1 MPDESMKYCI
11 GLDLSIKST
20 GVCVRDTE
28 TGKCSYS
35 IIAAKLTK
43 AQQQFKHK
51 NLEFLCYFR
60 DKTSKDDS
68 FAVKEQKK
76 TASVWNVTENI
87 RSIIKKWKK
96 KGRVSCVIEGISY
109 GSSSSAALADLA
121 GLNYA
126 VRCMLMQEGVSFRI
140 AAPMQLKKFA
150 VGNGG
155 ADKDM
160 MTDAWK
166 RCQPEMADIAEIKD
180 DDIAD
185 AYFLSVWDGE

>member
-1 MPDESMKYCI
+1 MPKYRI

-20 GVCVRDTE
+20 GVCVRDTD
-28 TGKCSYS
+28 TGECWYY

-43 AQQQFKHK
+43 KQKAFKHDR
-51 NLEFLCYFR
+51 LEFIEYYWEKP
-60 DKTSKDDS
+60 DKNDD
-68 FAVKEQKK
+68 FQTREQKK
-76 TASVWNVTENI
+76 TNNI
-87 RSIIKKWKK
+87 WQITRNIK
-96 KGRVSCVIEGISY
+96 GIVFNYIDVRDLDSLDCVIEGISY
-109 GSSSSAALADLA
+109 GSSSSAALADLS

-126 VRCMLMQEGVSFRI
+126 VRCMLKDNSVPFSL

-155 ADKDM
+155 ADKAM

-166 RCQPEMADIAEIKD
+166 RCQPEMADISEIKD

-185 AYFLSVWDGE
+185 AYFLSVWETE

>member
-1 MPDESMKYCI
+1 MSARYRI

-28 TGKCSYS
+28 TGKCFYY

-43 AQQQFKHK
+43 KQKAFKHDQLTFIEYSWLK
-51 NLEFLCYFR
+51 P
-60 DKTSKDDS
+60 DKDDS
-68 FAVKEQKK
+68 FHIREQKK
-76 TASVWNVTENI
+76 TNNIWQIKQEIYDIISKWNDVECT
-87 RSIIKKWKK
+87 
-96 KGRVSCVIEGISY
+96 IEGISY
-109 GSSSSAALADLA
+109 GSSSSAALADLS

-126 VRCMLMQEGVSFRI
+126 VRCMLKDNSVPFRL

-155 ADKDM
+155 ADKVM

-166 RCQPEMADIAEIKD
+166 RCQPEMADISEIKD

-185 AYFLSVWDGE
+185 AYFLSVWETE

>member
-1 MPDESMKYCI
+1 MQFVI

-76 TASVWNVTENI
+76 TVSVWNVTEHI